1 MKTYKGPAKPIR
13 THHVHPVDN
22 RVSRAIFLLALMG
35 ILLMDLFVWRP
46 N

>member
-1 MKTYKGPAKPIR
+1 MRYTGPARPIK
-13 THHVHPVDN
+13 THTVHPVDN
-22 RVSRAIFLLALMG
+22 RFSRAIFLLALMG